1 MKVKFTEKQMEFLS
15 ITHMNENYHETKFH
29 SYHER
34 KTLDK
39 FFWAYQGFEV
49 GTVRHTKKLYRLLLE
64 LCNVGDHSQD
74 WVYHE
79 QIGVEEIN
87 DLIKNLSKAI
97 GLDKPEFSVMPMS
110 YKDEWWSEH
119 YQPSEDS

>member
-1 MKVKFTEKQMEFLS
+1 MRVEFTENQMEFLS
-15 ITHMNENYHETKFH
+15 STHSNENDHETKYH

-39 FFWAYQGFEV
+39 FFYAYRGIEG
-49 GTVRHTKKLYRLLLE
+49 GTIRHTKKLYRLLLE
-64 LCNVGDHSQD
+64 LCSVGDHSQD

-87 DLIKNLSKAI
+87 DLIKNLSKAV

-110 YKDEWWSEH
+110 WRHEWWSEH

>member
-15 ITHMNENYHETKFH
+15 STHIDENYHETKFH

-39 FFWAYQGFEV
+39 FFWAYQGLEV
-49 GTVRHTKKLYRLLLE
+49 GTVRHTKKLYTLLLE
-64 LCNVGDHSQD
+64 LCRVRDHSQD

-79 QIGVEEIN
+79 LIGVEEIN
-87 DLIKNLSKAI
+87 DLIKNLSKAV

-119 YQPSEDS
+119 YQNSEDS

>member
-1 MKVKFTEKQMEFLS
+1 MRVKFTENQMEFLS
-15 ITHMNENYHETKFH
+15 STHMNENWHETKFH

-39 FFWAYQGFEV
+39 FFWAYKGFEG
-49 GTVRHTKKLYRLLLE
+49 GTVRHTKKLYILLLE
-64 LCNVGDHSQD
+64 LCSVGDHSQD

-87 DLIKNLSKAI
+87 NLIKNLSKAV
-97 GLDKPEFSVMPMS
+97 GLDKPEFQVMNI
-110 YKDEWWSEH
+110 K
-119 YQPSEDS
+119 YQD